1 MSRIPSCKLGNFL
14 RFIRDDAYWQRLG
27 YKYHDD
33 VLLVID
39 GNRFEDG
46 YEEELTKH
54 NYPDEQYVEIHSG
67 FIVHI
72 NESEPPIDLYLAY
85 KRWQAPCLKT
95 LAARARQGQQKP

>member
-33 VLLVID
+33 VALVID

-46 YEEELTKH
+46 YEEALPKH
-54 NYPDEQYVEIHSG
+54 NYPDDQRVEIHSG
-67 FIVHI
+67 FIVYKDDREPTI
-72 NESEPPIDLYLAY
+72 NLSLAY
-85 KRWQAPCLKT
+85 KRWQREQDKASK
-95 LAARARQGQQKP
+95 QS